1 VWIKAPGDEVDRGKP
16 PGFNVSGEEGHQRK
30 AKAMAA
36 PSSEDDGALVRESDE
51 EKKVVHQKDP
61 HVGQWKN

>member
-1 VWIKAPGDEVDRGKP
+1 
-16 PGFNVSGEEGHQRK
+16 VSGEEGHQRK

-36 PSSEDDGALVRESDE
+36 PGSEDDGALVRESDE